1 MPKKTNKTSHVMD
14 LLTNGSSSEANEPST
29 AAAPQNG
36 ASSHAAAP
44 KKVTVVDEGSIND
57 RVSQEILNKLSEE
70 LKEENQAADVPAAG
84 GQTDQAADSADGQ
97 AVQTA
102 DTSEDGQ
109 TAQTNDTSADR
120 QTAQTNDVS
129 TDGQAPATV
138 QNTDTTAQEP
148 LADVADALDSNIQ
161 EQSSASQDAP
171 NANTPVQTESSQMD
185 EVPVKATPQSIIP
198 QSQISS
204 RLLNN
209 EYHFVNVMEQLILRQ
224 NMDSYLEQYNVCK
237 CTRCMADVCA
247 LTLTGLPSKYV
258 VTSKDSLSPLL
269 SYYESKYK
277 IYMLTEIIKACNKV
291 RENPRH
297 K

>member
-14 LLTNGSSSEANEPST
+14 LLTNGSSSEVNEPST
-29 AAAPQNG
+29 AAASQND

-84 GQTDQAADSADGQ
+84 GQTDQAANISADGQ
-97 AVQTA
+97 AAQTA
-102 DTSEDGQ
+102 DTSADIQAAQ
-109 TAQTNDTSADR
+109 TA
-120 QTAQTNDVS
+120 DVS
-129 TDGQAPATV
+129 TDGQAVPATV

>member
-1 MPKKTNKTSHVMD
+1 MD

-97 AVQTA
+97 AAQTA
-102 DTSEDGQ
+102 DTSADIQAAQ
-109 TAQTNDTSADR
+109 TA
-120 QTAQTNDVS
+120 DVS
-129 TDGQAPATV
+129 TDGQAVPATV

>member
-84 GQTDQAADSADGQ
+84 GQTDQAANISADGQ
-97 AVQTA
+97 AAETA
-102 DTSEDGQ
+102 DTSADIQAAQ
-109 TAQTNDTSADR
+109 TA
-120 QTAQTNDVS
+120 DVS
-129 TDGQAPATV
+129 TDGQAVPATV

>member
-29 AAAPQNG
+29 AATPQNG

-84 GQTDQAADSADGQ
+84 GQTDQAANISADGQ
-97 AVQTA
+97 AAQTA
-102 DTSEDGQ
+102 DTSADIQAAQ
-109 TAQTNDTSADR
+109 TA
-120 QTAQTNDVS
+120 DVS
-129 TDGQAPATV
+129 TDGQAVPATV

>member
-84 GQTDQAADSADGQ
+84 GQTDQAANISADGQ
-97 AVQTA
+97 AAQTA
-102 DTSEDGQ
+102 
-109 TAQTNDTSADR
+109 
-120 QTAQTNDVS
+120 DVS
-129 TDGQAPATV
+129 TDGQAVPATV

>member
-97 AVQTA
+97 AAQTA
-102 DTSEDGQ
+102 DTSADIQAAQ
-109 TAQTNDTSADR
+109 TA
-120 QTAQTNDVS
+120 DVS
-129 TDGQAPATV
+129 TDGQAVPATV

>member
-1 MPKKTNKTSHVMD
+1 
-14 LLTNGSSSEANEPST
+14 
-29 AAAPQNG
+29 
-36 ASSHAAAP
+36 
-44 KKVTVVDEGSIND
+44 
-57 RVSQEILNKLSEE
+57 
-70 LKEENQAADVPAAG
+70 
-84 GQTDQAADSADGQ
+84 
-97 AVQTA
+97 
-102 DTSEDGQ
+102 
-109 TAQTNDTSADR
+109 
-120 QTAQTNDVS
+120 
-129 TDGQAPATV
+129 
-138 QNTDTTAQEP
+138 
-148 LADVADALDSNIQ
+148 
-161 EQSSASQDAP
+161 
-171 NANTPVQTESSQMD
+171 MD

>member
-1 MPKKTNKTSHVMD
+1 MD

-84 GQTDQAADSADGQ
+84 GQTDQAANISADGQ
-97 AVQTA
+97 AAQTA
-102 DTSEDGQ
+102 DTSADIQAAQ
-109 TAQTNDTSADR
+109 TA
-120 QTAQTNDVS
+120 DVS
-129 TDGQAPATV
+129 TDGQAVPATV

>member
-84 GQTDQAADSADGQ
+84 GQTDQAANISADGQ
-97 AVQTA
+97 AAQTA
-102 DTSEDGQ
+102 DTSADIQAAQ
-109 TAQTNDTSADR
+109 TA
-120 QTAQTNDVS
+120 DVS
-129 TDGQAPATV
+129 TDGQAVPATV

-247 LTLTGLPSKYV
+247 LTLTGLASKYV

>member
-84 GQTDQAADSADGQ
+84 GQTDQAANISADGQ
-97 AVQTA
+97 AAQTA
-102 DTSEDGQ
+102 DTSADIQAAQ
-109 TAQTNDTSADR
+109 TA
-120 QTAQTNDVS
+120 DVS
-129 TDGQAPATV
+129 TDGQAVPATV

>member
-57 RVSQEILNKLSEE
+57 RVSQEILNNLSEE

-84 GQTDQAADSADGQ
+84 GQTDQAANISADGQ
-97 AVQTA
+97 AAQTA
-102 DTSEDGQ
+102 DTSADIQATQ
-109 TAQTNDTSADR
+109 TA
-120 QTAQTNDVS
+120 DVS
-129 TDGQAPATV
+129 TDGQAVPATV